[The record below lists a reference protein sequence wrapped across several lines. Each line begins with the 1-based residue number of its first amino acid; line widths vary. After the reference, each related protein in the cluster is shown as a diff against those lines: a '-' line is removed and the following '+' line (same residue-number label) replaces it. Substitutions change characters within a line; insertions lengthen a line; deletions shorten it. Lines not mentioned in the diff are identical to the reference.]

1 MEQQATV
8 QTLAEVEK
16 QHILSVLDTMGGNK
30 SKAATALGVSIK
42 TLYNKLHQ
50 YGLMVSRKKTVESA
64 PSEQ

>member
-1 MEQQATV
+1 
-8 QTLAEVEK
+8 
-16 QHILSVLDTMGGNK
+16 MGGNK